1 MGWFL
6 YDTDLRHERVN
17 FITLEFSDIKC
28 HVMILVFQVRKNNAL
43 AFTGNILWEG
53 KKCEG
58 KEVQKKDFLTSF
70 FIYDVNY
77 F

>member
-1 MGWFL
+1 
-6 YDTDLRHERVN
+6 
-17 FITLEFSDIKC
+17 
-28 HVMILVFQVRKNNAL
+28 MILVFQVRKNNAL
-43 AFTGNILWEG
+43 AFTGNRLWEG